1 MRNILIITAIISG
14 IFLPSCKD
22 KIELPEDEII
32 YSEINKIVTVAN
44 SDSVITTRIALVF
57 KIDTCKDNN
66 NNKQVAVYRIV
77 DSLAVGDGY
86 EQISTSDDKATY
98 MFNKS
103 DIIPGNN
110 LWADDFAYLDNFA
123 GKGEKF
129 IGYRAVATYNGL
141 MYYYSWIKVELSADK
156 SQLRII
162 SMADNLVEGN
172 PIKAGQVE

>member
-1 MRNILIITAIISG
+1 MRKIQCFISIILV
-14 IFLPSCKD
+14 IFLSSCND
-22 KIELPEDEII
+22 KIEMPEDEIV
-32 YSEINKIVTVAN
+32 YSEINKIVTMAN
-44 SDSVITTRIALVF
+44 SDSVITTRITLVF
-57 KIDTCKDNN
+57 EIDTCKE
-66 NNKQVAVYRIV
+66 NNKQVAVYRIF
-77 DSLAVGDGY
+77 DSLADCDGY
-86 EQISTSDDKATY
+86 EQISTSDNKAAY

-129 IGYRAVATYNGL
+129 IGYRDVATYNGL

-156 SQLRII
+156 SQLKII